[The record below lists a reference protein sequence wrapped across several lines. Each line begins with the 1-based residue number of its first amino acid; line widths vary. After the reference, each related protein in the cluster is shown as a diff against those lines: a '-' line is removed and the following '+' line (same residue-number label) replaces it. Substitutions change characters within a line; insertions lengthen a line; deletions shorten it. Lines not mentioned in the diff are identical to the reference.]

1 MLPDKSVSVDSM
13 RRKRVDHIPLWIN
26 LDWNRI
32 FNLGLVHGLYLG
44 LVFTTKGKGNHFGR
58 GCEFALSVA
67 ATAMVPSPVTSSA
80 VRKCTSAF
88 TLVYPFFVRYI
99 TIRFQPSPTSF
110 VNALGSNVLVTRDPW
125 PVGWTVR
132 LRMGFTGGQIHR
144 GPKYRI
150 EDWHIYSRTRGQES
164 QLPVWPPTLLGL
176 LINLN
181 R

>member
-1 MLPDKSVSVDSM
+1 MSSGVGRTLAERSECCPTSQS
-13 RRKRVDHIPLWIN
+13 RWIRCEESGSITYHFGST
-26 LDWNRI
+26 WTGTGSSTWAW
-32 FNLGLVHGLYLG
+32 FMVYTLGSSS
-44 LVFTTKGKGNHFGR
+44 TKGKDNHFGR

-80 VRKCTSAF
+80 VRKCTSTF

-132 LRMGFTGGQIHR
+132 LRMGYFT
-144 GPKYRI
+144 
-150 EDWHIYSRTRGQES
+150 
-164 QLPVWPPTLLGL
+164 VWPNPPRTQVPD
-176 LINLN
+176 
-181 R
+181 